1 MDSAADLN
9 LPEKIKKR
17 LEQAV
22 KTIRSLVP
30 HAEILLFGSLA
41 QGDWL
46 EESDIDLII
55 ISDNFKET
63 NYITR
68 VYTLKKGL
76 TRIHI
81 IPLTKKEFEE
91 RRRGSVIIE
100 EALTHAIKIT

>member
-1 MDSAADLN
+1 MRGLDSAADLN

-30 HAEILLFGSLA
+30 NAEILLFGSLT

-68 VYTLKKGL
+68 VYTLKKALWEKGL

-81 IPLTKKEFEE
+81 IPLTKKDSRKEE
-91 RRRGSVIIE
+91 K
-100 EALTHAIKIT
+100 EA

>member
-55 ISDNFKET
+55 ISD
-63 NYITR
+63 
-68 VYTLKKGL
+68 
-76 TRIHI
+76 
-81 IPLTKKEFEE
+81 
-91 RRRGSVIIE
+91 
-100 EALTHAIKIT
+100 